1 MYRGLDTSSRNPAFI
16 FTISASNVSQEFYI
30 IGARLRLHVYSCCDR
45 DIGQIPWFS
54 RKYRIRA
61 TKPYPTDRLSVSII
75 IIGRIIGDTL
85 MLNRAN
91 VPRDVPVA
99 QSAGM
104 FRYGIDRQPYQSLNK
119 LWPLPDT
126 GRSSTRSGKLPSPV
140 EIVPIPAVLH
150 VADLYVNASRWPR
163 GNNLIRTCNCM
174 DETLAVIPRAEQG
187 VGFAS
192 RAN

>member
-1 MYRGLDTSSRNPAFI
+1 MIKEFALVSSSLIRKTSIYFMYRGLDTFSRNPAFI

-54 RKYRIRA
+54 RKYRVRT

-104 FRYGIDRQPYQSLNK
+104 SRCFV
-119 LWPLPDT
+119 T
-126 GRSSTRSGKLPSPV
+126 GS
-140 EIVPIPAVLH
+140 I
-150 VADLYVNASRWPR
+150 ASR
-163 GNNLIRTCNCM
+163 T
-174 DETLAVIPRAEQG
+174 
-187 VGFAS
+187 S
-192 RAN
+192 H